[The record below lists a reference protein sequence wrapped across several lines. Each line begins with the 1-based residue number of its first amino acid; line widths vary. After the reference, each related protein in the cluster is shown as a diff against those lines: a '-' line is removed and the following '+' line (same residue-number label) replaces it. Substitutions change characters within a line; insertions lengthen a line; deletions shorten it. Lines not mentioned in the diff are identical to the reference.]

1 MDNFH
6 MTQGYKWH
14 AKLLDVLL
22 LKGKLQIT
30 QRKRIRWN
38 RVCLRGNQKDKGR
51 SCSHLQ
57 CQLCLLD
64 CMTYSIL
71 GLHLIGR
78 FVWHFINIAISVFLD
93 SVSIH
98 TNDANDSSCIR
109 FLSYTYIYISI
120 KHLVF
125 FLT

>member
-38 RVCLRGNQKDKGR
+38 RVCLRGNQKYKGR

-57 CQLCLLD
+57 CQLCLLA
-64 CMTYSIL
+64 CMT
-71 GLHLIGR
+71 
-78 FVWHFINIAISVFLD
+78 
-93 SVSIH
+93 
-98 TNDANDSSCIR
+98 
-109 FLSYTYIYISI
+109 
-120 KHLVF
+120 
-125 FLT
+125 